1 MHAPDL
7 LLDAPMARK
16 KMGRPPTS
24 DRDDTVVR
32 LDRRVAAKAKYVAA
46 TRNIPI
52 AEYLT
57 ELVRALVDRDFER
70 ATKANGGK

>member
-1 MHAPDL
+1 MQTEL
-7 LLDAPMARK
+7 IVDAPMARK

-32 LDRRVAAKAKYVAA
+32 LDRRVAAKAKYVAS

-57 ELVRALVDRDFER
+57 ELIRALVDRDFDR
-70 ATKANGGK
+70 AVKANGGTK